1 MGGFGSLRF
10 VAFSFPCSSL
20 LRSLSS
26 FFSLNFLFTISFA
39 FALAILHG
47 GDTNAKCHCHT
58 LFIHFPEPR
67 TNTQLFYI
75 YFFPLFCMAAND
87 RLTHSFP
94 PPPSRPYDFSSK
106 RLRNFNYTWTVAKL
120 LRLYFQVIRF
130 SHGLSYLWMVCMV
143 LPFVPGSLKSIQIR
157 SESDQCPSV
166 KREKITVC
174 VSITPFF
181 LLLCF
186 AEMCWSPFSLDLL
199 NSTTQADY
207 DSS

>member
-1 MGGFGSLRF
+1 MRF

-106 RLRNFNYTWTVAKL
+106 RLRNFNYTCIL
-120 LRLYFQVIRF
+120 PGDPIF
-130 SHGLSYLWMVCMV
+130 SWPFLFADGVHGSAFRSRV
-143 LPFVPGSLKSIQIR
+143 FEIHSDSI
-157 SESDQCPSV
+157 
-166 KREKITVC
+166 
-174 VSITPFF
+174 
-181 LLLCF
+181 
-186 AEMCWSPFSLDLL
+186 
-199 NSTTQADY
+199 
-207 DSS
+207 

>member
-1 MGGFGSLRF
+1 MRF

-94 PPPSRPYDFSSK
+94 PPS
-106 RLRNFNYTWTVAKL
+106 
-120 LRLYFQVIRF
+120 LRLVCRPSMEVNLCRHHSMF
-130 SHGLSYLWMVCMV
+130 GLSYSRFPV
-143 LPFVPGSLKSIQIR
+143 LFFIACTFTELSTVSFSFFKIHSSSQLPSDRLQYAGSCAGYTNILADK
-157 SESDQCPSV
+157 DTC
-166 KREKITVC
+166 
-174 VSITPFF
+174 
-181 LLLCF
+181 LL
-186 AEMCWSPFSLDLL
+186 S
-199 NSTTQADY
+199 
-207 DSS
+207 